1 MSVDDYKWK
10 MKLLLND
17 KNRNKVVKRNPL
29 TCLQKS
35 VKSTLMELNEIDALN
50 KKLRNITV

>member
-10 MKLLLND
+10 IKLLLND